1 MAHGQLE
8 GASRRIQHHSL
19 NPRSCTYK
27 MRGNCSRQ
35 ADLRCARWHRP
46 WAGKFGLPTGLRP
59 APNRSGPFHESEGDR
74 LKQPMAQSLLLIAL
88 LAGCANLDARR
99 ASSGLNSEYSA
110 ATSQRYVQ
118 NESSACVYEIQAGRL
133 AIQRAANPALRSF
146 ARTMVKEHSRLLL
159 QLEQAARNS
168 GAMTTAGTMLPQ
180 HLALLARLQ
189 SSGQDFDEV
198 YRNIDVMTHL
208 QALNRHRTYLVTGQ
222 NADLRNNALIALPL
236 TRNHLNQAQS
246 ITLRPR

>member
-1 MAHGQLE
+1 M
-8 GASRRIQHHSL
+8 
-19 NPRSCTYK
+19 CK
-27 MRGNCSRQ
+27 MS
-35 ADLRCARWHRP
+35 
-46 WAGKFGLPTGLRP
+46 
-59 APNRSGPFHESEGDR
+59 
-74 LKQPMAQSLLLIAL
+74 
-88 LAGCANLDARR
+88 
-99 ASSGLNSEYSA
+99 
-110 ATSQRYVQ
+110 
-118 NESSACVYEIQAGRL
+118 SSACVYEIQAGRL
-133 AIQRAANPALRSF
+133 AIQRAANPALRTF

-208 QALNRHRTYLVTGQ
+208 QALNCHRTYLVTGQ

-236 TRNHLNQAQS
+236 TSKSSQS
-246 ITLRPR
+246 SAVDHAPTSLSANSSNDEKGSGELHSKSGNRAELTLRPTRVAEIELLLDGTASVESHAVSSALLRLLNPVGQVRYHGFPTAGSIHYAVGNP